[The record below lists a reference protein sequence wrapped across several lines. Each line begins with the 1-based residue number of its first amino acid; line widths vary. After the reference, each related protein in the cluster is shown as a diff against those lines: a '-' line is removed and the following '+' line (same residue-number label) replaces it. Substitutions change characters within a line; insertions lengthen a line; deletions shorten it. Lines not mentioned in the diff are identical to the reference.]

1 MSLLAEDIVEE
12 WLNRQG
18 YFTIRGIKLGVHE
31 MDLLAVR
38 CDGSGSRRHIEV
50 QSSVNPV
57 SYFTQL
63 PKSVQKETGRPAQ
76 SAKTRTPEEL
86 RDSAADWVKK
96 KFLHPAKETLRQ
108 GLAPGMWDFE
118 LVTNRVKFPE
128 ELEMVASHGI
138 KLISLAKVVHDL
150 CQTAHPYTASGRD
163 LMDLIG
169 AMQGIDEGELVAS
182 ASM

>member
-1 MSLLAEDIVEE
+1 MSLLAENIVEE

-38 CDGSGSRRHIEV
+38 CDGSRRHIEV

-63 PKSVQKETGRPAQ
+63 PKYVQKETGRPAQ
-76 SAKTRTPEEL
+76 SAKMRTLEEL
-86 RDSAADWVKK
+86 TASTQDWVAK
-96 KFLHPAKETLRQ
+96 KFLHPEKEALRQ
-108 GLAPGMWDFE
+108 RLSPGLWDFE
-118 LVTNRVKFPE
+118 LVTNKVKFSE
-128 ELEMVASHGI
+128 EREMVASHGI

-150 CQTAHPYTASGRD
+150 CQTPHPFTASGRD

-169 AMQGIDEGELVAS
+169 AMQVIDGGELAAS
-182 ASM
+182 AGV